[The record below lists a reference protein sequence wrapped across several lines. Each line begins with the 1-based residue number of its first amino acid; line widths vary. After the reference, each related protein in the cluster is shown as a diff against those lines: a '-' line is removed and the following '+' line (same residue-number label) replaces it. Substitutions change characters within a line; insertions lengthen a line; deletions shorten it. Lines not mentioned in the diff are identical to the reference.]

1 MHMKTFLHVLKKFLN
16 DKYSHREIDFY
27 LSRRAENV
35 HMDFNYSLLTL
46 HEYEKIISDIEELW
60 LMKRQDL
67 KFKFAL
73 PSLYILLNENLTISY
88 LKKILSMAT
97 IECKRYSG
105 NVHILRTAYQRSAG
119 YDLSAVKTKVLKP
132 WGRTL
137 INLDLNIAIPECYYG
152 RVAGRSGLANTPGFI
167 VHNGVIDLAYHCIV
181 CVVVFNLSD
190 EEYLVKTANRITQ
203 LTNERCFSQSL

>member
-1 MHMKTFLHVLKKFLN
+1 MKTFLHVLKKFLN

-27 LSRRAENV
+27 LSRRGENA

-88 LKKILSMAT
+88 LKKILSMAV
-97 IECKRYSG
+97 KM
-105 NVHILRTAYQRSAG
+105 A
-119 YDLSAVKTKVLKP
+119 LSAVKTKVLKP

-152 RVAGRSGLANTPGFI
+152 L
-167 VHNGVIDLAYHCIV
+167 L
-181 CVVVFNLSD
+181 L
-190 EEYLVKTANRITQ
+190 
-203 LTNERCFSQSL
+203 